1 MYVCMHVSDSKP
13 LLLIDNRVN
22 RPFNKDSALGPRL
35 DIKGLAGSI
44 HSLWF
49 HIIALQLIKLLSLK
63 EYIRIPLEKKAT
75 YFEKK
80 GYVVS

>member
-1 MYVCMHVSDSKP
+1 MTFKQGLYARTPNYV
-13 LLLIDNRVN
+13 
-22 RPFNKDSALGPRL
+22 
-35 DIKGLAGSI
+35 KGLAGSV